1 MIIDLVVQIILLRI
15 LVSSLLLLLLVG
27 ILFGLEFE
35 QEKAKKIL
43 MCYVINLFVFFAFVC
58 LVLTVLLIRL
68 GVVVVRYNLGMGLL

>member
-1 MIIDLVVQIILLRI
+1 MIIDLAPLIFF
-15 LVSSLLLLLLVG
+15 VG